1 MISYASDLVHTV
13 SKSVFSRILSQIFY
27 IKPSETAAI
36 ILDTLDLVTVTD
48 RGSI

>member
-1 MISYASDLVHTV
+1 MQVIWSIRFPNQF
-13 SKSVFSRILSQIFY
+13 FSRILSQIFY
-27 IKPSETAAI
+27 IKPGDTAAI